1 MINILVTIEVKN
13 FDLLAEFESK
23 AVKVMQRHGGD
34 IANAFETQR
43 NKDGSGQEVHLLEFP
58 SHSKF
63 DEYRSDSLLLEY
75 ADLRT
80 KAIKSS
86 TVVIAT
92 TQKNYCE
99 PF

>member
-1 MINILVTIEVKN
+1 MISILVTIEVKS
-13 FDLLAEFESK
+13 FDLLADFESK
-23 AVKVMQRHGGD
+23 AVKVMHTHGGD
-34 IANAFETQR
+34 IVNAFETQR
-43 NKDGSGQEVHLLEFP
+43 NEDGSGQEVHLLEFP

-86 TVVIAT
+86 TVVIST
-92 TQKNYCE
+92 TQKNYR
-99 PF
+99 